1 MRPKIKSDCFL
12 TSCCSCSP
20 CGMKAC
26 SRWKVTLWLSSC
38 HTGRPRKSSMPWN
51 VELGGFVWPN
61 HLWWKQPNLLSQHW
75 YVLWSLC
82 SCNLTFHNIY
92 ICFYVQQATS
102 MSEGTFSRG
111 WRGRRER
118 RHLPSVFSSWARRA
132 PLKVW
137 TYQILFVGT
146 QSSLKSLNSSNSLI
160 ILTLGQVI
168 IWSSFPLVL
177 LDEW

>member
-1 MRPKIKSDCFL
+1 MLLTLRDESLFKVERDTLAFFLPYRSTWTKVPWHGKLEFGCFD
-12 TSCCSCSP
+12 
-20 CGMKAC
+20 GA
-26 SRWKVTLWLSSC
+26 
-38 HTGRPRKSSMPWN
+38 H
-51 VELGGFVWPN
+51 F
-61 HLWWKQPNLLSQHW
+61 WWEQTNLLSQHG
-75 YVLWSLC
+75 YVLWSLGP
-82 SCNLTFHNIY
+82 CNLVFQIHSNMLPD
-92 ICFYVQQATS
+92 VQQVTS
-102 MSEGTFSRG
+102 ISEGTFSRG